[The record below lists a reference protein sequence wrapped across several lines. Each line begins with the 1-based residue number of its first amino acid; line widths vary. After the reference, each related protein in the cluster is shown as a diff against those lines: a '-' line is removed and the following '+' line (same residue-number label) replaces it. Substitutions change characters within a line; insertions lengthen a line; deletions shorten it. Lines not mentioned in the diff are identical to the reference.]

1 MSAAKPRVVI
11 VGAGFGGLNAAR
23 ALHRHPVD
31 VLLID
36 RNNYHTFT
44 PLLYQV
50 ATCGLDPSDIA
61 YPVRGI
67 FRQQSNLRVL
77 LGTVTGIDTARRV
90 VAVSADGDTRE
101 EPYDYLIVAAG
112 SVTNFFGNDA
122 VRKVAFEVK
131 DLSGSV
137 RLRNHILKLLER
149 AAWTD
154 EPALRRALTTMVVVG
169 GGATGIETAGALVE
183 LYNFVVKKEY
193 PHIADLEA
201 KVILLE
207 ATDKLLAPYPERLRK
222 AAVKQLTSL
231 GVEIRFGA
239 KLTDASEDTITLEGG
254 TVIPSYTLI
263 WSAGVS
269 ASPLA
274 KMLNV
279 PLERGGRVPVHP
291 DLTVKGLERVM
302 VVGDMAYLL
311 DPKTDAPHPQMIPVA
326 IQQAQTAVKN
336 IMATLEGRP
345 TEAFTYWDKGIMAT
359 IGRRRAVAY
368 PFNAV
373 QLTGW
378 FAWVT
383 WLGLHLVWLLGVRN
397 RMQVLINWAWQYFT
411 FDRNVRILLE
421 HTTAPRKIDLHP
433 GDHGGGL

>member
-1 MSAAKPRVVI
+1 SAE
-11 VGAGFGGLNAAR
+11 
-23 ALHRHPVD
+23 
-31 VLLID
+31 
-36 RNNYHTFT
+36 
-44 PLLYQV
+44 
-50 ATCGLDPSDIA
+50 
-61 YPVRGI
+61 
-67 FRQQSNLRVL
+67 
-77 LGTVTGIDTARRV
+77 
-90 VAVSADGDTRE
+90 GDTRE
-101 EPYDYLIVAAG
+101 EAYDYLIVAAG
-112 SVTNFFGNDA
+112 SVPNFFGNDA
-122 VRKVAFEVK
+122 VQKVAFEVK

-149 AAWTD
+149 AAWTED
-154 EPALRRALTTMVVVG
+154 AALRRALTTMVVVG

-302 VVGDMAYLL
+302 VV
-311 DPKTDAPHPQMIPVA
+311 
-326 IQQAQTAVKN
+326 
-336 IMATLEGRP
+336 
-345 TEAFTYWDKGIMAT
+345 
-359 IGRRRAVAY
+359 
-368 PFNAV
+368 
-373 QLTGW
+373 
-378 FAWVT
+378 
-383 WLGLHLVWLLGVRN
+383 
-397 RMQVLINWAWQYFT
+397 
-411 FDRNVRILLE
+411 
-421 HTTAPRKIDLHP
+421 
-433 GDHGGGL
+433 

>member
-1 MSAAKPRVVI
+1 MSAARARVVI
-11 VGAGFGGLNAAR
+11 IGAGFGGLNAAR
-23 ALHRHPVD
+23 ALNNQPVD
-31 VLLID
+31 VLLVD

-67 FRQQSNLRVL
+67 FRRQKNLNVL
-77 LGTVTGIDTARRV
+77 LGSVTGIDTARRV
-90 VAVSADGDTRE
+90 IAVSADGDTRE
-101 EPYDYLIVAAG
+101 EAYDYLVVAAG

-122 VRKVAFEVK
+122 VQKVAFEVK

-149 AAWTD
+149 AAWTED
-154 EPALRRALTTMVVVG
+154 PTLRRALTTMVVVG

-183 LYNFVVKKEY
+183 LYNFVVKREY
-193 PHIADLEA
+193 PHIADLAA

-222 AAVKQLTSL
+222 SAVKQLTSL
-231 GVEIRFGA
+231 GVAVQFGA
-239 KLTDASEDTITLEGG
+239 KLTDATEDSITLDDG
-254 TVIPSYTLI
+254 TVIPTYTLV

-279 PLERGGRVPVHP
+279 PLERGGRVPVNP
-291 DLTVKGLERVM
+291 DLTVKGLERVL
-302 VVGDMAYLL
+302 VVGDMAHLI
-311 DPKTDAPHPQMIPVA
+311 DPRTDAPHPQMIPVA
-326 IQQAQTAVKN
+326 IQQAQAAAKN
-336 IMATLEGRP
+336 IVALIDGAP

-378 FAWVT
+378 LAWMT
-383 WLGLHLVWLLGVRN
+383 WLVLHLIWLLGFRN
-397 RMQVLINWAWQYFT
+397 RVQVMLNWAWQYFT
-411 FDRNVRILLE
+411 FDRSVRILLE

-433 GDHGGGL
+433 ENNGAA

>member
-1 MSAAKPRVVI
+1 MSDAKPRVVI

-23 ALHRHPVD
+23 ALNGQPVD
-31 VLLID
+31 VLLVD

-67 FRQQSNLRVL
+67 FRRQKNLSVL
-77 LGTVTGIDTARRV
+77 LGSVTNIDTARRV
-90 VAVSADGDTRE
+90 ITVSADGDTRE
-101 EPYDYLIVAAG
+101 ELYDYLIVAAG

-122 VRKVAFEVK
+122 VQKVAFEVK

-149 AAWTD
+149 AAWTED
-154 EPALRRALTTMVVVG
+154 TALRRALTTMVVVG

-183 LYNFVVKKEY
+183 LYNFVVKREY
-193 PHIADLEA
+193 PHIADLAA

-222 AAVKQLTSL
+222 SAVKQLTSL
-231 GVEIRFGA
+231 GVAVQFGA
-239 KLTDASEDTITLEGG
+239 KLTDATEDSITLEDG
-254 TVIPSYTLI
+254 TIIPTYTLI

-279 PLERGGRVPVHP
+279 PLERGGRVPVNP
-291 DLTVKGLERVM
+291 DLTVKGLESVL
-302 VVGDMAYLL
+302 VVGDMAHLI

-326 IQQAQTAVKN
+326 IQQAQAAAKN
-336 IMATLEGRP
+336 ILAMIDNKA

-378 FAWVT
+378 FAWFT
-383 WLGLHLVWLLGVRN
+383 WLGLHLIWLLGFRN
-397 RMQVLINWAWQYFT
+397 RLQVMLNWAWQYFT
-411 FDRNVRILLE
+411 FDRSVRILLE
-421 HTTAPRKIDLHP
+421 HTTAPRKIDLNP
-433 GDHGGGL
+433 ENNGAS

>member
-1 MSAAKPRVVI
+1 MSAARPKVVI

-23 ALHRHPVD
+23 ALNGQPVD
-31 VLLID
+31 VLLVD

-67 FRQQSNLRVL
+67 FRRQQNLRML
-77 LGTVTGIDTARRV
+77 LGSVTGIDTGRRTIT
-90 VAVSADGDTRE
+90 VSADGDNRE
-101 EPYDYLIVAAG
+101 EPYDYLVIAAG

-122 VRKVAFEVK
+122 VQKVAFEVK

-154 EPALRRALTTMVVVG
+154 DPVLRRALTTMVVVG

-183 LYNFVVKKEY
+183 LYNFVVKREY

-222 AAVKQLTSL
+222 AAVNQLKSL
-231 GVEIRFGA
+231 GVEVRFGV
-239 KLTDASEDTITLEGG
+239 KLSSATEEHITLEGG
-254 TVIPSYTLI
+254 TIIPTYTLV

-274 KMLNV
+274 KLLNV
-279 PLERGGRVPVHP
+279 PLERGGRVPVNP
-291 DLTVKGLERVM
+291 DMSAKGLDHVF
-302 VVGDMAYLL
+302 VIGDMAYLI

-326 IQQAQTAVKN
+326 IQQAQTATKN
-336 IMATLEGRP
+336 LLAMHEGRA
-345 TEAFTYWDKGIMAT
+345 TDAFTYWDKGIMAT

-368 PFNAV
+368 PFNAI

-378 FAWVT
+378 FAWIT
-383 WLGLHLVWLLGVRN
+383 WLGLHLIWLLGFRN
-397 RMQVLINWAWQYFT
+397 RIQVMLNWAWQYFT
-411 FDRNVRILLE
+411 FDRSVRILLE

-433 GDHGGGL
+433 ENNSPV

>member
-1 MSAAKPRVVI
+1 MSAKRPKVVI

-23 ALHRHPVD
+23 ALNGQPVD
-31 VLLID
+31 VLLVD

-61 YPVRGI
+61 YPIRGI
-67 FRQQSNLRVL
+67 FRRQRNLSVL
-77 LGTVTGIDTARRV
+77 LGSVTAIDTARRTIS
-90 VAVSADGDTRE
+90 VSADGDVRE
-101 EPYDYLIVAAG
+101 EPYDYLVIAAG

-122 VRKVAFEVK
+122 VQKVAFEVK

-154 EPALRRALTTMVVVG
+154 DMALRRALTTMVIVG
-169 GGATGIETAGALVE
+169 GGATGIETAGSLVE
-183 LYNFVVKKEY
+183 LYNFVVKREH
-193 PHIADLEA
+193 PHVADLEA

-222 AAVKQLTSL
+222 SAVKQLTSL
-231 GVEIRFGA
+231 GVDVQFGA
-239 KLTDASEDTITLEGG
+239 KLTDATENSITLEGG
-254 TVIPSYTLI
+254 TVIPTYTLI

-274 KMLNV
+274 KLLDV

-291 DLTVKGLERVM
+291 DMSVKGLDRVF
-302 VVGDMAYLL
+302 VIGDMAYLI
-311 DPKTDAPHPQMIPVA
+311 DPKTEAPHPQMIPVA
-326 IQQAQTAVKN
+326 IQQAQTAAKN
-336 IMATLEGRP
+336 IMAMHENRP
-345 TEAFTYWDKGIMAT
+345 TTAFTYWDKGIMAT

-368 PFNAV
+368 PFNAI

-383 WLGLHLVWLLGVRN
+383 WLGLHLIWLLGFRN
-397 RMQVLINWAWQYFT
+397 RIQVLLNWAWQYFT

-421 HTTAPRKIDLHP
+421 HTTAPRKINLHP
-433 GDHGGGL
+433 EDDSAD

>member
-1 MSAAKPRVVI
+1 MSDAKPRVVI

-23 ALHRHPVD
+23 ALNGQPVD
-31 VLLID
+31 VLLVD

-67 FRQQSNLRVL
+67 FRRQKNLSVL
-77 LGTVTGIDTARRV
+77 LGSVTGIDTARRV
-90 VAVSADGDTRE
+90 ITVSADGDTRE
-101 EPYDYLIVAAG
+101 ESYDYLVVAAG
-112 SVTNFFGNDA
+112 SVTNFFGNEA
-122 VRKVAFEVK
+122 VQRVAFEVK

-149 AAWTD
+149 AAWTED
-154 EPALRRALTTMVVVG
+154 PALRRALTTMVIVG

-183 LYNFVVKKEY
+183 LYNFVVKREY
-193 PHIADLEA
+193 PHIADLAA

-222 AAVKQLTSL
+222 SAVKQLTSL
-231 GVEIRFGA
+231 GVAVQFGA
-239 KLTDASEDTITLEGG
+239 KLTDATEDSITLEDG
-254 TVIPSYTLI
+254 TIIPTYTLI

-279 PLERGGRVPVHP
+279 PLERGGRVPVNP
-291 DLTVKGLERVM
+291 DLTVKGLERVL
-302 VVGDMAYLL
+302 VVGDMAYLI

-326 IQQAQTAVKN
+326 IQQAQAAAKN
-336 IMATLEGRP
+336 IMAMHEGRA
-345 TEAFTYWDKGIMAT
+345 TDAFTYWDKGIMAT

-368 PFNAV
+368 PFNAI

-383 WLGLHLVWLLGVRN
+383 WLGLHLIWLLGFRN
-397 RMQVLINWAWQYFT
+397 RIQVMLNWAWQYFT
-411 FDRNVRILLE
+411 FDRSVRILLE
-421 HTTAPRKIDLHP
+421 HTTAPRKIDLNP
-433 GDHGGGL
+433 ENNGAE

>member
-1 MSAAKPRVVI
+1 MSGARPKVVI

-23 ALHRHPVD
+23 ALNGQPVD
-31 VLLID
+31 VLLVD

-67 FRQQSNLRVL
+67 FRRQQNLRML
-77 LGTVTGIDTARRV
+77 LGNVSGIDTERRTIT
-90 VAVSADGDTRE
+90 VSADGDHRD
-101 EPYDYLIVAAG
+101 EPYDYLVIAAG
-112 SVTNFFGNDA
+112 SVTNFFGNSA
-122 VRKVAFEVK
+122 IQKVAFEVK

-154 EPALRRALTTMVVVG
+154 DETLRRALTTMVIVG

-183 LYNFVVKKEY
+183 LYNFVVKREY

-222 AAVKQLTSL
+222 AAVRQLTSL
-231 GVEIRFGA
+231 GVEVRFGA
-239 KLTDASEDTITLEGG
+239 KLTDATEDSVTLDGG
-254 TVIPSYTLI
+254 TVIPTYTLI

-279 PLERGGRVPVHP
+279 PLERGGRVPVNP
-291 DLTVKGLERVM
+291 DMTVKGLDRVL
-302 VVGDMAYLL
+302 VVGDMAYLI
-311 DPKTDAPHPQMIPVA
+311 DPKTDTPHPQMIPVA
-326 IQQAQTAVKN
+326 IQQAQAAAKN
-336 IMATLEGRP
+336 IIAIHEDRP
-345 TEAFTYWDKGIMAT
+345 TTAFTYWDKGIMAT

-368 PFNAV
+368 PFNAI

-383 WLGLHLVWLLGVRN
+383 WLGLHLIWLLGFRN
-397 RMQVLINWAWQYFT
+397 RLQVMLNWAWQYFT
-411 FDRNVRILLE
+411 FDRSVRILLE
-421 HTTAPRKIDLHP
+421 NTTAPRKIDLHP
-433 GDHGGGL
+433 EDNGAA